1 MRTLMLL
8 FFIVLGLNA
17 AEVTLSALVG
27 ELKGDR
33 MLLVGEG
40 LHTDV
45 PYRVGENSKVQLLL
59 NRTAVITA
67 SQNSVFILKMLSDDS
82 VTLLLQ
88 QGTYK
93 IVNLANQ
100 YQHLMLLVDT
110 PTLSMDMSDTIA
122 LVKITPKPLKAAC
135 AKHYFTAVYRDE
147 TVTTEANEM
156 IVLEKSVLKKE
167 SVAYR
172 DFYSVLVRYKS
183 VDIESVHNEVVKE
196 DPVDL
201 EN

>member
-67 SQNSVFILKMLSDDS
+67 SQNSVFILKTLSDDS

-110 PTLSMDMSDTIA
+110 PTLSMDMSDTVA
-122 LVKITPKPLKAAC
+122 LIKITTDLTKAAC
-135 AKHYFTAVYRDE
+135 AKRSFVAVYGDETFTAKD
-147 TVTTEANEM
+147 NE
-156 IVLEKSVLKKE
+156 VLILKNSVLKKE
-167 SVAYR
+167 PVDYR
-172 DFYSVLVRYKS
+172 GFYSVLVRNKS
-183 VDIESVHNEVVKE
+183 ADMENVHKEINRE
-196 DPVDL
+196 DPADL